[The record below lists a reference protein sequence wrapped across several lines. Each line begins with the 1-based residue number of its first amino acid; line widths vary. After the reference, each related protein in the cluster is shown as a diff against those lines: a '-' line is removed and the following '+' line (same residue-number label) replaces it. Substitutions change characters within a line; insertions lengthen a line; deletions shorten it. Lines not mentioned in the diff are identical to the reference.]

1 MSAFSRPVLLLALG
15 TLLMACT
22 NQGGGG
28 EDRRSSESGESD
40 EVRMPVELAR
50 VTRKDVYAA
59 YQGTASL
66 EAEENTEI
74 VAKTG
79 GVLLEILVE
88 EGDQV
93 DADQVV
99 ARLDREQL
107 TLERDRSAATL
118 NRLEREYQRSSELY
132 AKNLISS
139 DAHEKARAE
148 LEAQKASHRLT
159 ELSLSYT
166 EVRTPIAG
174 IITERLVKRGN
185 LVNQYETLFQVSD
198 FSTLNAVLFVPE
210 RELATLRK
218 GQNAVVIADAY
229 PRKQFIGVVDRVSP
243 SIDASAG
250 TFRATIALD
259 NADFSLKPGMFSRVS
274 IVYDRHENAV
284 SVPFD
289 AVVQEDEHSFIFKV
303 EQGRASR
310 VPIIT
315 GFETDGFVEVLE
327 GLSDEDLVVVNGQMS
342 LNSGV
347 LLDVLNAGE
356 FAGHDQLQPAPA
368 EPADEP
374 VSSLADGTAGT
385 P

>member
-1 MSAFSRPVLLLALG
+1 MFAFARPILLLALG
-15 TLLMACT
+15 TLMMACT
-22 NQGGGG
+22 DQGGR
-28 EDRRSSESGESD
+28 DSSDQSADSSD
-40 EVRMPVELAR
+40 TEETRMPVELVR

-88 EGDQV
+88 EGDKV
-93 DADQVV
+93 DANQVV

-107 TLERDRSAATL
+107 SLERDRSVATL
-118 NRLEREYQRSSELY
+118 NRLDREYQRSSELY

-148 LEAQKASHRLT
+148 LESQKASHRLT
-159 ELSLSYT
+159 ELSLSYA

-210 RELATLRK
+210 RELETLRT

-229 PRKQFIGVVDRVSP
+229 PQRQFIGVVDRVSP
-243 SIDASAG
+243 SIDASTG

-259 NADFSLKPGMFSRVS
+259 NADFELKPGMFSRVS
-274 IVYDRHENAV
+274 IIYDRHPDAV
-284 SVPFD
+284 AVPFD
-289 AVVQEDEHSFIFKV
+289 AVVQEDEQGFIFKV
-303 EQGRASR
+303 EEGRAKR
-310 VPIIT
+310 VSIST
-315 GFETDGFVEVLE
+315 GFETDGFIEVLD
-327 GLSDEDLVVVNGQMS
+327 GLTDEDLVVINGQMS

-347 LLDVLNAGE
+347 LLDVLNATE
-356 FAGHDQLQPAPA
+356 FSGDVNLLTDPT
-368 EPADEP
+368 EESDDEL
-374 VSSLADGTAGT
+374 SSLAESTVSD